1 MTRDR
6 PTRPT
11 TEPQALPGDGL
22 REGIVDELRRRIGEA
37 LVDTELRP
45 NDDLWVRV
53 ATDAWKAGRRG
64 AATQMGFEYFCFLS
78 AIDWMPSPYG
88 RGEDDPTEPPPERST
103 EIRQG
108 VTGGDTRF
116 QVLRPGHRHRAATS
130 ASRSRPTSPT
140 TR

>member
-1 MTRDR
+1 MTTDGDAGDR
-6 PTRPT
+6 
-11 TEPQALPGDGL
+11 QALPGDGL

-37 LVDTELRP
+37 LVDTDLQPERRP
-45 NDDLWVRV
+45 VGARRHRRLEGRP
-53 ATDAWKAGRRG
+53 ARPCDA
-64 AATQMGFEYFCFLS
+64 MGFEYFCFLS

-108 VTGGDTRF
+108 VTGGETRF
-116 QVLRPGHRHRAATS
+116 QVLRPGHRHPAATS